1 MEILVILSKMFRL
14 VVKIFHIF
22 DTDSL
27 QLFVSWKRLD
37 FLKNYDDI
45 SSVCY
50 FYCRPIVTLT

>member
-14 VVKIFHIF
+14 VEKIFHIF

-37 FLKNYDDI
+37 FLKNYDAI

-50 FYCRPIVTLT
+50 FHCRPIVMLT